1 MAGNVDLTGDDLTYE
16 LDARSASYFRN
27 QAWPLHMDQ
36 VAAPRADPRRNIS
49 PIQTTSHG
57 LRQTTM
63 AEHPMMD
70 SWRFQ
75 TQQQLHQHNHIDF
88 SAQQPSYD
96 MHFESQF
103 HGLPIHPSHLAMMPV
118 SQPSV
123 TTGLSLESTYLP
135 LDSGIDGMPR
145 NWAEFQSELVNYTTT
160 DMGLAVSP
168 YQQLTSSPT
177 GSHLEVL
184 SQPSSCDEHGWTLV
198 EPRSSFESYERHF
211 FVDPNQTVHNR
222 TLSES
227 SYSDLEPQGN
237 GTFMSTLDMGHS
249 QAVYSPTTLSDS
261 DFEFPHSHRLSMD
274 HGPASTTSINPT
286 ALVRSIHNPP
296 TQSSGSIVRS
306 PGSQASAGSPGRKGS
321 RKSHIAARSTDK
333 VVKKTAQ
340 TGKAEG
346 EKRVGRRRGPL
357 RPEQRKQASEIRKLR
372 ACLRCK
378 FLKKT
383 CDKGEPC
390 AGCQPSHA
398 RLWQV
403 PCTRIDIKEIG
414 YFLKDWKFD
423 YERHISLGFSVGNI
437 KGFSD
442 TEKTLF
448 ITHGYGHMLPVT
460 AREVYVRDETCLKLD
475 WIEAHQLSP
484 EGYEVS
490 TAKLSAGMEGIST
503 TMLSDYLDRHI
514 DGTGTFEKFVD
525 DYFEGTPFLSQ
536 MLKTAYRFY
545 FKTGSKIIKKAL
557 KLMLAYN
564 LTLHITMVEGVPSE
578 ETFVGKIE
586 EQTSKFFGKT
596 MAPVM
601 INFQIKCAMAD
612 MWRELHK
619 DVLEELSS
627 LYSSVYSGDKLKNW
641 PTIFILASVLL
652 AVWECMQFDCH
663 YRVPDSTAVDK
674 FCNDMETTPVGV
686 VVGLF
691 QAISQKL
698 PSFLEWDTSKHHALL
713 ASNPDVCTTMTEVR
727 EHVTR
732 YENYL
737 RGRPNARF
745 DRKDFDSLSNKF
757 LAKLVIRA
765 N

>member
-1 MAGNVDLTGDDLTYE
+1 
-16 LDARSASYFRN
+16 
-27 QAWPLHMDQ
+27 
-36 VAAPRADPRRNIS
+36 
-49 PIQTTSHG
+49 
-57 LRQTTM
+57 
-63 AEHPMMD
+63 
-70 SWRFQ
+70 
-75 TQQQLHQHNHIDF
+75 
-88 SAQQPSYD
+88 
-96 MHFESQF
+96 
-103 HGLPIHPSHLAMMPV
+103 
-118 SQPSV
+118 
-123 TTGLSLESTYLP
+123 
-135 LDSGIDGMPR
+135 
-145 NWAEFQSELVNYTTT
+145 
-160 DMGLAVSP
+160 
-168 YQQLTSSPT
+168 
-177 GSHLEVL
+177 
-184 SQPSSCDEHGWTLV
+184 
-198 EPRSSFESYERHF
+198 
-211 FVDPNQTVHNR
+211 
-222 TLSES
+222 
-227 SYSDLEPQGN
+227 
-237 GTFMSTLDMGHS
+237 
-249 QAVYSPTTLSDS
+249 
-261 DFEFPHSHRLSMD
+261 
-274 HGPASTTSINPT
+274 
-286 ALVRSIHNPP
+286 
-296 TQSSGSIVRS
+296 
-306 PGSQASAGSPGRKGS
+306 
-321 RKSHIAARSTDK
+321 
-333 VVKKTAQ
+333 
-340 TGKAEG
+340 
-346 EKRVGRRRGPL
+346 
-357 RPEQRKQASEIRKLR
+357 
-372 ACLRCK
+372 
-378 FLKKT
+378 
-383 CDKGEPC
+383 
-390 AGCQPSHA
+390 
-398 RLWQV
+398 
-403 PCTRIDIKEIG
+403 
-414 YFLKDWKFD
+414 
-423 YERHISLGFSVGNI
+423 
-437 KGFSD
+437 
-442 TEKTLF
+442 
-448 ITHGYGHMLPVT
+448 MLPVT
-460 AREVYVRDETCLKLD
+460 AREVYVRDDSCLTMD
-475 WIEAHQLSP
+475 WIEAHQISP

-557 KLMLAYN
+557 KLMLAYS
-564 LTLHITMVEGVPSE
+564 LTLHITMVEGIPPE
-578 ETFVGKIE
+578 ESFVGKIE

-663 YRVPDSTAVDK
+663 YRVPDNTAVDK

-698 PSFLEWDTSKHHALL
+698 PSFLEWDTTKHHALL
-713 ASNPDVCTTMTEVR
+713 ASDPDVCSTMTEVR

>member
-1 MAGNVDLTGDDLTYE
+1 MAGNVALTGEDLDYD
-16 LDARSASYFRN
+16 LDPRNASYFRN
-27 QAWPLHMDQ
+27 HAWPIPIDQ
-36 VAAPRADPRRNIS
+36 VAATRPDPRRNIS
-49 PIQTTSHG
+49 PIQTNHHG
-57 LRQTTM
+57 LRQTQM

-70 SWRFQ
+70 TWRY
-75 TQQQLHQHNHIDF
+75 QQQQHGVDF
-88 SAQQPSYD
+88 SSQQPSYEMNYD
-96 MHFESQF
+96 AHF
-103 HGLPIHPSHLAMMPV
+103 HGLPLHPSHLAMMPV
-118 SQPSV
+118 SQPPLA
-123 TTGLSLESTYLP
+123 TGLSMESAYLP
-135 LDSGIDGMPR
+135 LESGIAGMPQ
-145 NWAEFQSELVNYTTT
+145 NWADLQNELISYTTR

-177 GSHLEVL
+177 GSHLEIL
-184 SQPSSCDEHGWTLV
+184 SQPSSCDEHGWTLI
-198 EPRSSFESYERHF
+198 EPRTSFETYERHF

-227 SYSDLEPQGN
+227 SYSDLEAQSN
-237 GTFMSTLDMGHS
+237 SHFMSNLDMGPS

-261 DFEFPHSHRLSMD
+261 DYEYMGNTHRLSLD
-274 HGPASTTSINPT
+274 LGSAPSISVNPS
-286 ALVRSIHNPP
+286 ALVRPIPIPP
-296 TQSSGSIVRS
+296 AKSSAPSARS
-306 PGSQASAGSPGRKGS
+306 PGSQGSAGSPGRKNS
-321 RKSHIAARSTDK
+321 RKSPIAAKSTDK
-333 VVKKTAQ
+333 VMKKSAQ
-340 TGKAEG
+340 AGKGDG
-346 EKRVGRRRGPL
+346 EKRVGRRKGPL

-423 YERHISLGFSVGNI
+423 YERHVSLGFSVGNI

-460 AREVYVRDETCLKLD
+460 AREVYVRDEACLKLD
-475 WIEAHQLSP
+475 WVEAKSCP
-484 EGYEVS
+484 TEGYEVP

-557 KLMLAYN
+557 KLMLAYS
-564 LTLHITMVEGVPSE
+564 LTLHITMVEGVPVE
-578 ETFVGKIE
+578 ESFVGKIE

-652 AVWECMQFDCH
+652 GVWECMQFDCH
-663 YRVPDSTAVDK
+663 YRVPDNSAVDK

-698 PSFLEWDTSKHHALL
+698 PSFLEWDTSKHHTLL
-713 ASNPDVCTTMTEVR
+713 ASDADVCSTMTEVR
-727 EHVTR
+727 KHVT
-732 YENYL
+732 NYGEL
-737 RGRPNARF
+737 GACPF
-745 DRKDFDSLSNKF
+745 C
-757 LAKLVIRA
+757 V
-765 N
+765 